1 MQYGMEKNWSSK
13 ITRGKRNKMERY
25 FKIIFTLFFAVYSF
39 ISSGQ
44 GAIDNK
50 YAMIGTY
57 PVKAN
62 SVSVDNFGNFYVT
75 SDNQIVKFDRDGNY
89 QVKFEE
95 VHNGKIGSIDVTNP
109 FKMIVYYPDFMKAVV
124 LDKFLTYL
132 VSYNFFDLGYTN
144 VTAVGSS
151 ADGYLWF
158 YDANDYTLKKI
169 DVTGNVQLQSQPVNQ
184 QINKIINPNFIIEKN
199 GQVFVNDT
207 ATGILVFDNFGAY
220 YKTIPILGLQKFHI
234 LQEQIV
240 YYQDDKLRSYNP
252 VTFDAKMISLP
263 DTVGVTQAVIDKQRI
278 AILKNDRIDFYKY

>member
-1 MQYGMEKNWSSK
+1 MKNCLK
-13 ITRGKRNKMERY
+13 GVL
-25 FKIIFTLFFAVYSF
+25 IFLYTCFSLFTSAQAVINNNY
-39 ISSGQ
+39 
-44 GAIDNK
+44 ALIDT
-50 YAMIGTY
+50 YA
-57 PVKAN
+57 VKAN

-95 VHNGKIGSIDVTNP
+95 VKNGKIGSIDVTNP
-109 FKMIVYYPDFMKAVV
+109 FKMIVYYPDFMTAVV

-144 VTAVGSS
+144 ITAVCSS

-158 YDANDYTLKKI
+158 YDATDYTLKKI

-184 QINKIINPNFIIEKN
+184 QINKIINPNFILEKN
-199 GQVFVNDT
+199 GQVFVNDPT
-207 ATGILVFDNFGAY
+207 NGILVFDNFGAY
-220 YKTIPILGLQKFHI
+220 YKTIPIFGLQKFHI

-240 YYQDDKLRSYNP
+240 YYQDEKLRSYNP
-252 VTFDAKMISLP
+252 VTFEARMISLP
-263 DTVGVTQAVIDKQRI
+263 DTVGVIQAVIDKQRI

>member
-1 MQYGMEKNWSSK
+1 MKSYIK
-13 ITRGKRNKMERY
+13 IV
-25 FKIIFTLFFAVYSF
+25 FTLFLVVYSVF
-39 ISSGQ
+39 SSGQ
-44 GAIDNK
+44 AVIDNK

-95 VHNGKIGSIDVTNP
+95 VKQGSIGSIDVTNP
-109 FKMIVYYPDFMKAVV
+109 FKLIVYYPDFMKAIV
-124 LDKFLTYL
+124 LDKFLTFL

-158 YDANDYTLKKI
+158 YDATDFRLKKI
-169 DVTGNVQLQSQPVNQ
+169 DVTGNVQLQSQPINQ
-184 QINKIINPNFIIEKN
+184 LIDRVINPNFIIEKN
-199 GQVFVNDT
+199 GQVYVNDT

-240 YYQDDKLRSYNP
+240 YFQDGKLRSYNP

-263 DTVGVTQAVIDKQRI
+263 DTIGTIQAVIDKQRI
-278 AILKNDRIDFYKY
+278 AILKKDRIDFYKY